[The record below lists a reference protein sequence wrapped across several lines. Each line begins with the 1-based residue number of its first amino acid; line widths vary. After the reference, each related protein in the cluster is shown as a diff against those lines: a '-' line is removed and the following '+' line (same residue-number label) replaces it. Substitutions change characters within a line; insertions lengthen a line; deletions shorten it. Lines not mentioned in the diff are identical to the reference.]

1 MAGANGDSLQSLE
14 QSNYSV
20 LAAEAAM
27 RDAAN
32 RLAGQFHLG
41 P

>member
-1 MAGANGDSLQSLE
+1 VAGANGDSLQSLRR
-14 QSNYSV
+14 SGHSV

-32 RLAGQFHLG
+32 RLAEQFHLG
-41 P
+41 L